1 VQLLIELRKGL
12 YSVGAF
18 YILYFVLLVL
28 MEAIDVLIKYW
39 GHTQFRLKQ
48 EEIIKQV
55 IDKKDILALLPTG
68 GGKSICYQVPALMQ
82 EGICLVISPLIAL
95 MDDQVRFLK
104 SKGIKSVAITSGMH
118 YNDIDTALTNCIYGG
133 VKFLYL
139 SPERL
144 QNELVQTRIKE
155 MKINLITV
163 DEAHCISEWGHNFR
177 PAYRHISEIRELIP
191 ETPVLA
197 LTATATASVIDDIQD
212 NLDFKEHNLIQSSF
226 IRENLSYVVDNVED
240 KKSRLLKLVD
250 KIKSSV
256 IVYVGSRKAA
266 KEITEFLIANNY
278 SANYYHGGLAA
289 KTRTERQESWTKNQ
303 TRIMVATNAFGMGID
318 KADVKLVVHMELPST
333 IEAYF
338 QEAGRAGR
346 NGEQAYAFLLANKS
360 DVKKQ
365 QDLLKLRYP
374 SIAEIKQVYQQL
386 ANYFQLAENVLPE
399 DPISFDIIN
408 FGERYKM
415 SNLKVYNILKYLE
428 KEEQIKLSDA
438 IHSPSKLMI
447 KVSNAELYKFQIA
460 NKYYDNLLK
469 LLLRSYANLF
479 YNYVIINEQEIATR
493 FNVPIE
499 EILRLLN
506 KLVQLEIVKYSPKN
520 NNSQITYLKAR
531 KDTEKLYLDENKWE
545 ERKKYEQEKLDKITN
560 YISDKENCRSKMLLH
575 YFGEQE
581 SNKCGKC
588 DFCINE
594 KRQKIKDTEYQ
605 KIKNEMQGVLE
616 DKELTIEEICVL
628 MPNYRE
634 QQLISIIQYLFDNDK
649 IGKFGNKYQWKSN

>member
-1 VQLLIELRKGL
+1 
-12 YSVGAF
+12 
-18 YILYFVLLVL
+18 
-28 MEAIDVLIKYW
+28 MDAIDVLKKYW

-48 EEIIKQV
+48 QEIINQV
-55 IDKKDILALLPTG
+55 IDKKDTLALLPTG
-68 GGKSICYQVPALMQ
+68 GGKSICFQVPALIQ

-104 SKGIKSVAITSGMH
+104 SKGIKSIAITSGMH
-118 YNDIDTALTNCIYGG
+118 YNEIDTALTNCIYGG

-155 MKINLITV
+155 MNINLITV

-177 PAYRHISEIRELIP
+177 PAYRHISEIREIIP
-191 ETPVLA
+191 NIPVLA
-197 LTATATASVIDDIQD
+197 LSATATTNVIKDIQN

-226 IRENLSYVVDNVED
+226 VRKNLSYVVDNTED

-266 KEITEFLIANNY
+266 KEIANFLLNNNY
-278 SANYYHGGLAA
+278 SANYYHGGLAS
-289 KTRTERQESWTKNQ
+289 KVRTEIQESWTKNQ
-303 TRIMVATNAFGMGID
+303 TRIIVTTNAFGMGID
-318 KADVKLVVHMELPST
+318 KADVKLVVHLELPST

-346 NGEQAYAFLLANKS
+346 DGKQSYAFLLANKS

-365 QDLLKLRYP
+365 QDLLTLRYP
-374 SIAEIKQVYQQL
+374 AITEIKTVYQNL
-386 ANYFQLAENVLPE
+386 ANYFQIAENDLPE
-399 DPISFDIIN
+399 QAISFDMLS
-408 FGERYKM
+408 FTERYKM
-415 SNLKVYNILKYLE
+415 SNLKIYNILKYLE
-428 KEEQIKLSDA
+428 KEEHIKLSEA
-438 IHSPSKLMI
+438 IYSPSKLMI

-460 NKYYDNLLK
+460 NKYYDNFLK
-469 LLLRSYANLF
+469 ILLRSYSNLF
-479 YNYVIINEQEIATR
+479 NNYVIINEQEIAS
-493 FNVPIE
+493 
-499 EILRLLN
+499 RLKVSTKEVVRLIN
-506 KLVQLEIVKYSPKN
+506 KLMQLEIVKYTHEN
-520 NNSQITYLKAR
+520 NNSLITYLKAR
-531 KDTEKLYLDENKWE
+531 KDTDKLYLAEKKWE

-560 YISDKENCRSKMLLH
+560 YIINKSSCRSKLLLD

-594 KRQKIKDTEYQ
+594 KRNNIKESEY
-605 KIKNEMQGVLE
+605 KEMTDKLENILKN
-616 DKELTIEEICVL
+616 KELTIEDICLL
-628 MPNYRE
+628 MPNYND
-634 QQLISIIQYLFDNDK
+634 QKIISIIQYLFDNDRV
-649 IGKFGNKYQWKSN
+649 GKFGNKYQWKSNK

>member
-1 VQLLIELRKGL
+1 
-12 YSVGAF
+12 
-18 YILYFVLLVL
+18 
-28 MEAIDVLIKYW
+28 MDAIDVLIKYW

-48 EEIIKQV
+48 QEIIKQV
-55 IDKKDILALLPTG
+55 IDKKDTLALLPTG

-104 SKGIKSVAITSGMH
+104 SKGIKSIAITSGMY
-118 YNDIDTALTNCIYGG
+118 YNEIDTALTNCIYGG

-155 MKINLITV
+155 MNINLITV

-177 PAYRHISEIRELIP
+177 PAYRHISEIREIIP
-191 ETPVLA
+191 DTPVLA
-197 LTATATASVIDDIQD
+197 LSATATSSVIDDIQN
-212 NLDFKEHNLIQSSF
+212 NLNFKKHNLIQSSF
-226 IRENLSYVVDNVED
+226 TRENLSYVVDNVED
-240 KKSRLLKLVD
+240 KKLRLLKLVD

-256 IVYVGSRKAA
+256 IIYVGSRKAA
-266 KEITEFLIANNY
+266 KEITNFLLNNNY
-278 SANYYHGGLAA
+278 SANYYHGGLAV
-289 KTRTERQESWTKNQ
+289 KVRTERQESWTQNQ

-318 KADVKLVVHMELPST
+318 KPDVKLVVHLELPST

-346 NGEQAYAFLLANKS
+346 DGKQAYAFLLANKG

-365 QDLLKLRYP
+365 QDLLTLRYP
-374 SIAEIKQVYQQL
+374 SISEIKTVYQNL
-386 ANYFQLAENVLPE
+386 ANYFQLAENELPE
-399 DPISFDIIN
+399 QAISFDMID
-408 FGERYKM
+408 FTERYKM
-415 SNLKVYNILKYLE
+415 SNLKLYNMLKYLE
-428 KEEQIKLSDA
+428 KEEYIKLSEA

-460 NKYYDNLLK
+460 NKYYDNFLK

-479 YNYVIINEQEIATR
+479 YNYVIINEQEIANR
-493 FNVPIE
+493 FNVNNE
-499 EILRLLN
+499 EVLRLLN
-506 KLVQLEIVKYSPKN
+506 KLVQLEIVKYAPKN

-531 KDTEKLYLDENKWE
+531 KDTEKLYLAEKKWE
-545 ERKKYEQEKLDKITN
+545 ERKKYEQEKLNKITN
-560 YISDKENCRSKMLLH
+560 YIIDKDSCRSRLLLH
-575 YFGEQE
+575 YFGEKE

-594 KRQKIKDTEYQ
+594 KREKIKESEY
-605 KIKNEMQGVLE
+605 KEITNKLE
-616 DKELTIEEICVL
+616 IFLKDKELTIEEICVL
-628 MPNYRE
+628 MPNYHE
-634 QQLISIIQYLFDNDK
+634 QQLISIIQYLFDNDRV
-649 IGKFGNKYQWKSN
+649 GKFGNKYQWKSNK

>member
-1 VQLLIELRKGL
+1 
-12 YSVGAF
+12 
-18 YILYFVLLVL
+18 
-28 MEAIDVLIKYW
+28 MDAIDVLIKYW

-48 EEIIKQV
+48 QEIIKQV
-55 IDKKDILALLPTG
+55 IDKKDTLALLPTG

-104 SKGIKSVAITSGMH
+104 SKGIKSIAITSGMH
-118 YNDIDTALTNCIYGG
+118 YNEIDTALTNCIYGG

-155 MKINLITV
+155 MNINLITV

-177 PAYRHISEIRELIP
+177 PAYRHISEIREIIP
-191 ETPVLA
+191 DTPVLA
-197 LTATATASVIDDIQD
+197 LSATATTSVIDDIQN
-212 NLDFKEHNLIQSSF
+212 NLNFKEHNLIQSSF
-226 IRENLSYVVDNVED
+226 VRENLSYVVDNVED

-256 IVYVGSRKAA
+256 IIYVGSRKAA
-266 KEITEFLIANNY
+266 KEITNFLLNNNY

-289 KTRTERQESWTKNQ
+289 KVRTERQESWTQNQ

-318 KADVKLVVHMELPST
+318 KPDVKLVVHLELPST

-346 NGEQAYAFLLANKS
+346 DGKQAYAFLLANKG

-365 QDLLKLRYP
+365 QDLLTLRYP
-374 SIAEIKQVYQQL
+374 SISEIKTVYQNL
-386 ANYFQLAENVLPE
+386 ANYFQLAENELPE
-399 DPISFDIIN
+399 QAISFNMKD
-408 FGERYKM
+408 FTERYNM
-415 SNLKVYNILKYLE
+415 SSLKVYNMLKYLE
-428 KEEQIKLSDA
+428 KEEYIRLSEA
-438 IHSPSKLMI
+438 IHSPSKLTI

-460 NKYYDNLLK
+460 NKYYDNFLK

-479 YNYVIINEQEIATR
+479 YNYVIINEQEIANR
-493 FNVPIE
+493 FNVTTE
-499 EILRLLN
+499 EVVRLLN
-506 KLVQLEIVKYSPKN
+506 KLVQLEIVKYAPKN

-531 KDTEKLYLDENKWE
+531 KDTEKLYLAEKKWE
-545 ERKKYEQEKLDKITN
+545 ERKKYEQEKLNKITN
-560 YISDKENCRSKMLLH
+560 YIIDKDSCRSRLLLH

-581 SNKCGKC
+581 SEKCGKC
-588 DFCINE
+588 DYCINE
-594 KRQKIKDTEYQ
+594 KRQKIKESEY
-605 KIKNEMQGVLE
+605 KEITNKLE
-616 DKELTIEEICVL
+616 IFLKDKELTIEEICVL
-628 MPNYRE
+628 MPNYHE
-634 QQLISIIQYLFDNDK
+634 QQLISIIQYLFDNDRV
-649 IGKFGNKYQWKSN
+649 GKFGNKYQWKSNK

>member
-1 VQLLIELRKGL
+1 MKAV
-12 YSVGAF
+12 
-18 YILYFVLLVL
+18 
-28 MEAIDVLIKYW
+28 DVLIKYW

-55 IDKKDILALLPTG
+55 IEKRDTLALLPTG

-95 MDDQVRFLK
+95 MEDQVRFLK
-104 SKGIKSVAITSGMH
+104 SKGIKSVSITSGMH

-133 VKFLYL
+133 IKFLYL

-155 MKINLITV
+155 MNINLITV

-177 PAYRHISEIRELIP
+177 PAYRHISEIREIVP
-191 ETPVLA
+191 DSPVLA
-197 LTATATASVIDDIQD
+197 LTATATSSVITDIQD
-212 NLDFKEHNLIQSSF
+212 NLNFKEHNLIQSSF
-226 IRENLSYVVDNVED
+226 VRENLSYVVDNTED
-240 KKSRLLKLVD
+240 KKTRLLKLVN

-266 KEITEFLIANNY
+266 KEITDFLINNNY
-278 SANYYHGGLAA
+278 SANYYHAGLAA

-318 KADVKLVVHMELPST
+318 KPDVKLVVHLELPAT

-346 NGEQAYAFLLANKS
+346 DGNQAYAFLLANKT

-374 SIAEIKQVYQQL
+374 SIKEIKEVYQQL
-386 ANYFQLAENVLPE
+386 ANHFQLGENVLPE
-399 DPISFDIIN
+399 EAISFDIVA
-408 FGERYKM
+408 FSERYKT
-415 SNLKVYNILKYLE
+415 SNLKVYNMLKYLE

-438 IHSPSKLMI
+438 IHSPSKLMM
-447 KVSNAELYKFQIA
+447 KVSNAQLYKFQIA
-460 NKYYDNLLK
+460 NKYYDNFLK

-479 YNYVIINEQEIATR
+479 YNYVIINEQEIANR
-493 FNVPIE
+493 FNVTIDE
-499 EILRLLN
+499 VVRLLN
-506 KLVQLEIVKYSPKN
+506 KLVQLEIVKYSRKN

-531 KDTEKLYLDENKWE
+531 KDAEKLYLGERKWE
-545 ERKKYEQEKLDKITN
+545 ERKKYEQEKLEKITN
-560 YISDKENCRSKMLLH
+560 YISDKGTCRSKLLLH
-575 YFGEQE
+575 YFGEKE
-581 SNKCGKC
+581 SEQCGKC
-588 DFCINE
+588 DYCIKE
-594 KRQKIKDTEYQ
+594 KRQKIKEAEYQ
-605 KIKNEMQGVLE
+605 KITSSLKEILIE
-616 DKELTIEEICVL
+616 KELTIEEICTL
-628 MPNYRE
+628 LPKTDE
-634 QQLISIIQYLFDNDK
+634 KQLITIIQYLFDNDRV
-649 IGKFGNKYQWKSN
+649 GKFGNKYQWKSN

>member
-1 VQLLIELRKGL
+1 MKAV
-12 YSVGAF
+12 
-18 YILYFVLLVL
+18 
-28 MEAIDVLIKYW
+28 DVLIKYW

-55 IDKKDILALLPTG
+55 IEKRDTLALLPTG

-95 MDDQVRFLK
+95 MEDQVQFLK
-104 SKGIKSVAITSGMH
+104 AKGIKSVSITSGMH

-133 VKFLYL
+133 IKFLYL

-155 MKINLITV
+155 MNINLITV

-177 PAYRHISEIRELIP
+177 PAYRHISEIREIVP
-191 ETPVLA
+191 DTPVLA
-197 LTATATASVIDDIQD
+197 LTATATSSVITDIQD
-212 NLDFKEHNLIQSSF
+212 NLNFKEHNLIQSSF
-226 IRENLSYVVDNVED
+226 VRENLSYVVDNTED
-240 KKSRLLKLVD
+240 KKTRLLKLVN

-266 KEITEFLIANNY
+266 KEITDFLINNNY
-278 SANYYHGGLAA
+278 SANYYHAGLAA

-318 KADVKLVVHMELPST
+318 KPDVKLVVHLELSAT

-346 NGEQAYAFLLANKS
+346 DGNQAYAFLLANKT

-374 SIAEIKQVYQQL
+374 SIKEIKEVYQQL
-386 ANYFQLAENVLPE
+386 ANHFQLGENVLPE
-399 DPISFDIIN
+399 EAISFDIVA
-408 FGERYKM
+408 FSERYKT
-415 SNLKVYNILKYLE
+415 SNLKVYNMLKYLE

-438 IHSPSKLMI
+438 IHSPSKLMM
-447 KVSNAELYKFQIA
+447 KVSNAQLYKFQIA
-460 NKYYDNLLK
+460 NKYYDNFLK

-479 YNYVIINEQEIATR
+479 YNYVIINEQEIANR
-493 FNVPIE
+493 FNVTIDE
-499 EILRLLN
+499 VVRLLN

-531 KDTEKLYLDENKWE
+531 KDTEKLYLGERKWE
-545 ERKKYEQEKLDKITN
+545 ERKKYEQEKLEKITN
-560 YISDKENCRSKMLLH
+560 YISDKGTCRSKLLLH
-575 YFGEQE
+575 YFGEKE
-581 SNKCGKC
+581 SEQCGKC
-588 DFCINE
+588 DYCIKE
-594 KRQKIKDTEYQ
+594 KRQKIKEAEYQ
-605 KIKNEMQGVLE
+605 KITSSLKEILIE
-616 DKELTIEEICVL
+616 KELTIEEICTL
-628 MPNYRE
+628 LPKTDE
-634 QQLISIIQYLFDNDK
+634 KQLITIIQYLFDNDRV
-649 IGKFGNKYQWKSN
+649 GKFGNKYQWKSN

>member
-1 VQLLIELRKGL
+1 
-12 YSVGAF
+12 
-18 YILYFVLLVL
+18 
-28 MEAIDVLIKYW
+28 MDAIDVLKKYW

-48 EEIIKQV
+48 QEIINQV
-55 IDKKDILALLPTG
+55 IDKKDTLALLPTG
-68 GGKSICYQVPALMQ
+68 GGKSICFQVPALIQ

-104 SKGIKSVAITSGMH
+104 SKGIKSIAITSGMH
-118 YNDIDTALTNCIYGG
+118 YNEIDTALTNCIYGG

-155 MKINLITV
+155 MNINLITV

-177 PAYRHISEIRELIP
+177 PAYRHISEIREIIP
-191 ETPVLA
+191 NIPVLA
-197 LTATATASVIDDIQD
+197 LSATATTNVIKDIQN

-226 IRENLSYVVDNVED
+226 VRENLSYVVDNTED

-266 KEITEFLIANNY
+266 KEIANFLLNNNY
-278 SANYYHGGLAA
+278 SANYYHGGLAS
-289 KTRTERQESWTKNQ
+289 KVRTERQESWTKNQ
-303 TRIMVATNAFGMGID
+303 TRIIVTTNAFGMGID
-318 KADVKLVVHMELPST
+318 KADVKLVVHLELPST

-346 NGEQAYAFLLANKS
+346 DGKQSYAFLLANKS

-365 QDLLKLRYP
+365 QDLLTLRYP
-374 SIAEIKQVYQQL
+374 TITEIKTVYQNL
-386 ANYFQLAENVLPE
+386 ANYFQIAENDLPE
-399 DPISFDIIN
+399 QAISFDMLS
-408 FGERYKM
+408 FTERYKM
-415 SNLKVYNILKYLE
+415 SNLKIYNILKYLE
-428 KEEQIKLSDA
+428 KEEHIKLSEA
-438 IHSPSKLMI
+438 IYSPSKLMI

-460 NKYYDNLLK
+460 NKYYDNFLK
-469 LLLRSYANLF
+469 ILLRSYSNLF
-479 YNYVIINEQEIATR
+479 NNYVIINEQEIAS
-493 FNVPIE
+493 
-499 EILRLLN
+499 RLKVSTKEVVRLIN
-506 KLVQLEIVKYSPKN
+506 KLMQLEIVKYTHEN
-520 NNSQITYLKAR
+520 NNSLITYLKAR
-531 KDTEKLYLDENKWE
+531 KDTDKLYLAEKKWE

-560 YISDKENCRSKMLLH
+560 YIINKSSCRSKLLLN

-594 KRQKIKDTEYQ
+594 KRNNIKESEYKEMTE
-605 KIKNEMQGVLE
+605 KLE
-616 DKELTIEEICVL
+616 NILKDKELTIEDICLL
-628 MPNYRE
+628 MPNYNE
-634 QQLISIIQYLFDNDK
+634 QKIISIIQYLFDNDRV
-649 IGKFGNKYQWKSN
+649 GKFGNKYQWKSNK

>member
-1 VQLLIELRKGL
+1 
-12 YSVGAF
+12 
-18 YILYFVLLVL
+18 
-28 MEAIDVLIKYW
+28 MDAIDVLIKYW

-48 EEIIKQV
+48 QEIIKQV
-55 IDKKDILALLPTG
+55 IDKKDTLALLPTG

-104 SKGIKSVAITSGMH
+104 SKGIKSIAITSGMH
-118 YNDIDTALTNCIYGG
+118 YNEIDTALTNCIYGG

-155 MKINLITV
+155 MNINLITV

-177 PAYRHISEIRELIP
+177 PAYRHISEIREIIP

-197 LTATATASVIDDIQD
+197 LSATATTNVIDDIQS
-212 NLDFKEHNLIQSSF
+212 NLNFKEHNLIQSSF
-226 IRENLSYVVDNVED
+226 LRENLSYVVDNVED

-256 IVYVGSRKAA
+256 IIYVGSRKAA
-266 KEITEFLIANNY
+266 EELSNFLLNNNY
-278 SANYYHGGLAA
+278 SANYYHGGLTT
-289 KTRTERQESWTKNQ
+289 KIRTERQESWTQNQ

-318 KADVKLVVHMELPST
+318 KADVKLVVHLDLPST

-338 QEAGRAGR
+338 QESGRAGR
-346 NGEQAYAFLLANKS
+346 NGKQSYAFLLANKG

-365 QDLLKLRYP
+365 QDLLTLRYP
-374 SIAEIKQVYQQL
+374 STSEIKTVYQNL
-386 ANYFQLAENVLPE
+386 ANYFQLAENELPE
-399 DPISFDIIN
+399 QAISFDILN
-408 FGERYKM
+408 FTKRYKV
-415 SNLKVYNILKYLE
+415 SSLKVHNMLKYLE
-428 KEEQIKLSDA
+428 KEEHIKVSEA
-438 IHSPSKLMI
+438 IHSHSKLTI

-460 NKYYDNLLK
+460 NKYYDNFLK

-479 YNYVIINEQEIATR
+479 YNYVIVNEQEIANR
-493 FNVPIE
+493 FNVTNE
-499 EILRLLN
+499 EVVRLLN
-506 KLVQLEIVKYSPKN
+506 KLVQLEIVKYAPKN

-531 KDTEKLYLDENKWE
+531 KDTEKLYLTEKKWE
-545 ERKKYEQEKLDKITN
+545 ERKKYEQKKLDKITN
-560 YISDKENCRSKMLLH
+560 YISNEGSCRSKILLH
-575 YFGEQE
+575 YFGEKE
-581 SNKCGKC
+581 SEKCGKC

-594 KRQKIKDTEYQ
+594 KRQKIKESKY
-605 KIKNEMQGVLE
+605 NEITKKLKTILK

-628 MPNYRE
+628 MPNYHE
-634 QQLISIIQYLFDNDK
+634 QQLISIIQYLFDNDRV
-649 IGKFGNKYQWKSN
+649 GKFGNKYQWKSNK

>member
-1 VQLLIELRKGL
+1 
-12 YSVGAF
+12 
-18 YILYFVLLVL
+18 

-48 EEIIKQV
+48 AEIIKQV
-55 IDKKDILALLPTG
+55 IEKKDTLALLPTG

-155 MKINLITV
+155 MNINLITV

-177 PAYRHISEIRELIP
+177 PAYRHISEIREIIP
-191 ETPVLA
+191 ETPILA
-197 LTATATASVIDDIQD
+197 LTATATASVIDDIQN

-226 IRENLSYVVDNVED
+226 VRENLSYVVDNVED
-240 KKSRLLKLVD
+240 KKLRLLKLVD

-266 KEITEFLIANNY
+266 KEITEFLVANNY
-278 SANYYHGGLAA
+278 SASYYHGGLAA

-318 KADVKLVVHMELPST
+318 KPDVKLVVHMELPST

-346 NGEQAYAFLLANKS
+346 NGKQAYAFLLANKS

-365 QDLLKLRYP
+365 QNLLNLRYP
-374 SIAEIKQVYQQL
+374 SITEIKEVYQKL
-386 ANYFQLAENVLPE
+386 ANYLQIAEHVLPAE
-399 DPISFDIIN
+399 AISFDISN
-408 FGERYKM
+408 FSERYKI
-415 SNLKVYNILKYLE
+415 SNLKAYNILKYLE
-428 KEEQIKLSDA
+428 KEEHLKLSDA
-438 IHSPSKLMI
+438 VHNPSKLMI
-447 KVSNAELYKFQIA
+447 IISNANLYKFQIA
-460 NKYYDNLLK
+460 NRYYDNFIK
-469 LLLRSYANLF
+469 LLLRSYTNLF
-479 YNYVIINEQEIATR
+479 NNYVIINEQEIASR
-493 FNVPIE
+493 FNVTADE
-499 EILRLLN
+499 VKRLLD
-506 KLVQLEIVKYSPKN
+506 KLVQLEIVKYLPKN
-520 NNSQITYLKAR
+520 NNGEITYLKER
-531 KDTEKLYLDENKWE
+531 KDIEYLYLEEQKWE
-545 ERKKYEQEKLDKITN
+545 NRKKYEQDKLQKITH
-560 YISDKENCRSKMLLH
+560 YITDKKECRSKLLLH
-575 YFGEQE
+575 YFGEEE
-581 SNKCGKC
+581 SEQCGTC
-588 DFCINE
+588 DFCIYE
-594 KRQKIKDTEYQ
+594 KRRKIKEVEYQ
-605 KIKNEMQGVLE
+605 KITKQLAQVIEN
-616 DKELTIEEICVL
+616 KELTIQEICASL
-628 MPNYRE
+628 PSINE
-634 QQLISIIQYLFDNDK
+634 QQLINIIQFLFDNDK
-649 IGKFGNKYQWKSN
+649 VGKFGNKYQWKGI

>member
-1 VQLLIELRKGL
+1 
-12 YSVGAF
+12 
-18 YILYFVLLVL
+18 
-28 MEAIDVLIKYW
+28 MDAIDVLIKYW

-48 EEIIKQV
+48 QEIIKQV
-55 IDKKDILALLPTG
+55 IDKKDTLALLPTG

-104 SKGIKSVAITSGMH
+104 SKGIKSIAITSGMH
-118 YNDIDTALTNCIYGG
+118 YNEIDTALTNCIYGG

-155 MKINLITV
+155 MNINLITV

-177 PAYRHISEIRELIP
+177 PAYRHISEIREIIP

-197 LTATATASVIDDIQD
+197 LSATATSSVIDDIQN
-212 NLDFKEHNLIQSSF
+212 NLNFKEHNLIQSSF
-226 IRENLSYVVDNVED
+226 VRENLSYVVDNVED

-256 IVYVGSRKAA
+256 IIYVGSRKAA
-266 KEITEFLIANNY
+266 KEITNFLLNNNY

-289 KTRTERQESWTKNQ
+289 KVRTERQESWTQNQ

-318 KADVKLVVHMELPST
+318 KPDVKLVVHLELPST

-346 NGEQAYAFLLANKS
+346 DGKQAYAFLLANKG

-365 QDLLKLRYP
+365 QDLLTLRYP
-374 SIAEIKQVYQQL
+374 SISEIKTVYQNL
-386 ANYFQLAENVLPE
+386 ANYFQLAENELPE
-399 DPISFDIIN
+399 QAISFNMID
-408 FGERYKM
+408 FTERYNM
-415 SNLKVYNILKYLE
+415 SSLKVYNMLKYLE
-428 KEEQIKLSDA
+428 KEEYIRLSET
-438 IHSPSKLMI
+438 IHSPSKLTI

-460 NKYYDNLLK
+460 NKYYDNFLK
-469 LLLRSYANLF
+469 LLLRSYTNLF
-479 YNYVIINEQEIATR
+479 YNYVIINEQEIANR
-493 FNVPIE
+493 FNVTNE
-499 EILRLLN
+499 EVVRLLN
-506 KLVQLEIVKYSPKN
+506 KLVQLEIVKYAPKN

-531 KDTEKLYLDENKWE
+531 KDTEKLYLAEKKWE
-545 ERKKYEQEKLDKITN
+545 ERKKYEQEKLNKITN
-560 YISDKENCRSKMLLH
+560 YIIDKDSCRSRLLLH

-581 SNKCGKC
+581 SEKCGKC

-594 KRQKIKDTEYQ
+594 KRQKIKRSEY
-605 KIKNEMQGVLE
+605 KEITNKLE
-616 DKELTIEEICVL
+616 TILKDKELTIEEICVL
-628 MPNYRE
+628 MPNYHE
-634 QQLISIIQYLFDNDK
+634 QQLISIIQYLFDNDRV
-649 IGKFGNKYQWKSN
+649 GKFGNKYQWKSNK